1 MMSRRCA
8 PLLVALIGC
17 VVAACGGTQTASQAP
32 PSASVGSAPK
42 TTTLPDPEAFRY
54 TEPKPGPATPV
65 QFPTPVMKTLKNGV
79 TLFVVPKHSAVT
91 TLTVVSRHGSGSV
104 PLGKSGLAALTARML
119 TESTQQRSSLALA
132 EACEALGS
140 SLQADA
146 GRDESHVAMATL
158 TADVPRGLALL
169 SEVVFRPAFSEADFK
184 RVKGEWLD
192 GLRAERQEPARLA
205 SLVALRTLL
214 GPALGAPV
222 SGSIPDV
229 QKLSVADLTA
239 FHRRAYAPSNLAV
252 IAVGDLSLAELEPD
266 VEKLFGH
273 ETAPAAPAPEGAVRV
288 EQPSKLRVLLV
299 DRKDSVQSALFAVQ
313 PFPRRSEPGFE
324 AREILS
330 TLLGGLFTSR
340 LNLNLREKHAYT
352 YGVHG
357 QALATRQWG
366 SFFVATDVKTETT
379 ADALFELVA
388 ELDRAR
394 DPKSSAPIEDQET
407 ARARTDLVHAL
418 GARLEHTSAI
428 ADAMRSIFA
437 EQLAPDYYTKY
448 PELVSHIPTAQVA
461 EQAAYLEPHRLIV
474 VIVGDSAQ
482 IEPSLR
488 QHGFEFENA
497 DPKLLE

>member
-1 MMSRRCA
+1 MMRSH
-8 PLLVALIGC
+8 LLTLSAWLLF
-17 VVAACGGTQTASQAP
+17 ACGGAQPASHAP
-32 PSASVGSAPK
+32 LAAGSASAATAAPGK
-42 TTTLPDPEAFRY
+42 ADPEAFRN
-54 TEPKPGPATPV
+54 TQPKQGQAAPV
-65 QFPTPVMKTLKNGV
+65 QFPTPVMKTLKNGI

-91 TLTVVSRHGSGSV
+91 TLTVVARHGSGSV

-119 TESTQQRSSLALA
+119 TEGTQQHSSLALA
-132 EACEALGS
+132 EACESLGS
-140 SLQADA
+140 SLEADA

-169 SEVVFRPAFSEADFK
+169 AEVVFRPAFSQADFQ

-214 GPALGAPV
+214 GTSAGAPV

-229 QKLSVADLTA
+229 QKLTVADLTA
-239 FHRRAYAPSNLAV
+239 FHHRAYAPSNLAV
-252 IAVGDLSLAELEPD
+252 IAVGDLTLAQLEPD
-266 VEKLFGH
+266 VEKLFGSA
-273 ETAPAAPAPEGAVRV
+273 TGPVSAAPTSAVSA

-299 DRKDSVQSALFAVQ
+299 DRKDSVQSAIFAVQ

-324 AREILS
+324 AREIMG

-366 SFFVATDVKTETT
+366 AFLVATDVKTETT
-379 ADALFELVA
+379 ADSVFELLA

-394 DPKSSAPIEDQET
+394 DPKGSAPIEDQET
-407 ARARTDLVHAL
+407 ARARTDLMHAL

-428 ADAMRSIFA
+428 ADAMRSTFA
-437 EQLAPDYYTKY
+437 QQLAPDYYAKY
-448 PELVSHIPTAQVA
+448 PELVSHIPTSEVAAQA
-461 EQAAYLEPHRLIV
+461 THLDPHRLLV
-474 VIVGDSAQ
+474 VIVGDRAQ
-482 IEPSLR
+482 IEPSLK